1 MLKTD
6 SFLAALVSC
15 KVSKNIVAIVC
26 FFLVVSADAQTP
38 KEIVIGN
45 QVWMAENA
53 NTPVSGSVCYENDPK
68 NCETYGRL
76 YTWEQALEAC
86 PDGWHLPTDKEW
98 IQLTEFLGGEKIA
111 REELKAGGKSGFNA
125 LMSGGVDTEG
135 SFLDLGI
142 KAYFWTATETE
153 RYSSDYAWYRYLFE
167 VDYEDYSS
175 APMRVVYTKRGY
187 CAVRCIKN

>member
-1 MLKTD
+1 MYKTLK
-6 SFLAALVSC
+6 VYW
-15 KVSKNIVAIVC
+15 
-26 FFLVVSADAQTP
+26 FFEGLLIMGSSLTCTFVGAQTP

-45 QVWMAENA
+45 QIWMAENA

-111 REELKAGGKSGFNA
+111 REELKTGGKSGFNA